1 MNRTRSGRPAFTL
14 VELLVVIAI
23 IGVLV
28 ALLLPAVQAAR
39 EAARRT
45 QCQNHLKQIGLAIQN
60 HHDTLRVF
68 PSGGTV
74 PWAGSAYVGPP
85 LPTRD
90 EPMSWPFQI
99 LPYIEQTAV
108 HDKRTSSL
116 IHSSSINGYFCPS
129 RGGVRRQA
137 DRVLNDYAG
146 ATPADTPNSWDQ
158 FWHGNVWGV
167 PTTAKYYGVII
178 RSQTIACPA
187 TMAYIKDG
195 TSNTMVVSEKWL
207 NFSNY
212 DSGDWHDDQGWIDG
226 WDPDVMRYTGF
237 LPIPDR
243 NGWPPGIPVDP
254 GYHFGSAHPGGLNML
269 LADGSVRMA
278 SFTINATIWNNLG
291 DRRDGQTI
299 TLE

>member
-1 MNRTRSGRPAFTL
+1 MNRPRGPRPTAFTL

-74 PWAGSAYVGPP
+74 PWAGSAYIGPP

-90 EPMSWPFQI
+90 ELMSWPFQI

-108 HDKRTSSL
+108 HDKRTNSL
-116 IHSSSINGYFCPS
+116 VHTSSINGYFCPS
-129 RGGVRRQA
+129 RGGVRTQG

-146 ATPADTPNSWDQ
+146 ATPADAPNSWDQ
-158 FWHGNVWGV
+158 FWHGNIWGV
-167 PTTAKYYGVII
+167 PTTARYNGVII
-178 RSQTIACPA
+178 RSQTSGCPA

-195 TSNTMVVSEKWL
+195 TSNTMIVSEKWL
-207 NFSNY
+207 NIDNY
-212 DSGDWHDDQGWIDG
+212 GSGDWHDDQGWIDG

-237 LPIPDR
+237 IPIPDSR
-243 NGWPPGIPVDP
+243 GSPYGWD
-254 GYHFGSAHPGGLNML
+254 GYQFGSAHVAGINVL
-269 LADGSVRMA
+269 LADGSVRMIPY
-278 SFTINATIWNNLG
+278 TVNATIWNNLG
-291 DRRDGQTI
+291 HRRDGQI
-299 TLE
+299 VTLE